1 MIVNFYGLKSIQDA
15 IKNGYKLLNIYCTNI
30 YHVPQEIDKNKI
42 QARPKDFFNKYG
54 DINHQHM
61 VGEFEID
68 IKEYDVNKAVSEFA
82 NKENQTVLILDE
94 IEDPRNFG
102 AILRNA
108 LAFDVDLVIYKND
121 NQAQLNDLVIKT
133 SMGAVHQLRLCKVPN
148 ISNAIEKLKRH
159 GFWVYATTLD
169 EESVDMNTFNFDK
182 KCAVVIGNE
191 NKGVSPLVVKNSD
204 FKMHIKMSD
213 KIQSLNVSV
222 ATGIVLQKIY
232 SQGN

>member
-15 IKNGYKLLNIYCTNI
+15 IKNGYKIINLYCTNI
-30 YHVPQEIDKNKI
+30 YNVPNDIPKDKI

-54 DINHQHM
+54 EVNHQYF
-61 VGEFEID
+61 VGEFDID

-82 NKENQTVLILDE
+82 DQENQTVLILDE

-108 LAFDVDLVIYKND
+108 LAFGVDLVIYKSD

-133 SMGAVHQLRLCKVPN
+133 SLGAAHQLRLCKVPN
-148 ISNAIEKLKRH
+148 ISNAIQKLKRH
-159 GFWVYATTLD
+159 NFWIYAATID
-169 EESVDMNTFNFDK
+169 EDAKNVNDIEFDR
-182 KCAVVIGNE
+182 KCAIVVGNE
-191 NKGVSPLVVKNSD
+191 NKGISPLVIKNSD
-204 FKMHIKMSD
+204 FKIYIKMSD

-222 ATGIVLQKIY
+222 ATGILLEKIY
-232 SQGN
+232 SLE